1 MYFILPLPVPVY
13 DTLVELVNERP
24 IFDVK
29 NLWESDFVE
38 PVPYCPADW
47 LATTVSIVTV
57 NPPYAKFWSVGL
69 DCTL

>member
-13 DTLVELVNERP
+13 ILLVELVNSRP

-38 PVPYCPADW
+38 PGPLFPADL
-47 LATTVSIVTV
+47 LATMVSIVTV
-57 NPPYAKFWSVGL
+57 NPPYA
-69 DCTL
+69 